1 MLPIP
6 PTHAFHLA
14 VAVQPADIDA
24 LGHVNNVVYL
34 RWVQEVAG
42 AHWGAVAPPEDQAAL
57 VWVVRRHEIDY
68 HAPALPGDKL
78 RLSTWVGPAEGITF
92 ERFTEI
98 ARVADGKVLARA
110 RTLWCPLNA
119 RTGRPVRVT
128 PELRGQF
135 SVSD

>member
-1 MLPIP
+1 MTLSRFSI
-6 PTHAFHLA
+6 TLT
-14 VAVQPADIDA
+14 VQPADIDA

-42 AHWGAVAPPEDQAAL
+42 AHWFTVAPPEDQAGM

-68 HAPALPGDKL
+68 HAPAFAGDEL
-78 RLSTWVGPAEGITF
+78 RLSTWVGAAEGLTF

-98 ARVADGKVLARA
+98 DRPADGRVLARA

-119 RTGRPVRVT
+119 RTGRPIRVT
-128 PELRGQF
+128 PELRALF
-135 SVSD
+135 SVPAA